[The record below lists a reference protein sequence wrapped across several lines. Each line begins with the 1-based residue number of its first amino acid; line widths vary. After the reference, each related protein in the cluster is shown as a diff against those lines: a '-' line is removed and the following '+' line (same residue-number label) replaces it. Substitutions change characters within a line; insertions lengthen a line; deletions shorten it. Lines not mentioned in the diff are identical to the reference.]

1 MNAETINNVMAPTVH
16 LNGTSGE
23 ALRREVT
30 AVIDPLR
37 QAVEAI
43 KEMTI
48 HGRDYYIQNDS
59 ANNLQIAEEQARER
73 FRKLNEVLDELIVYR
88 YKIKSQI
95 KK

>member
-1 MNAETINNVMAPTVH
+1 MNAETINKVMAPTVH

-48 HGRDYYIQNDS
+48 HGRDYYVQTNPDW
-59 ANNLQIAEEQARER
+59 NLHRAEEQARER
-73 FRKLNEVLDELIVYR
+73 FRRLNEVLDELIVYR